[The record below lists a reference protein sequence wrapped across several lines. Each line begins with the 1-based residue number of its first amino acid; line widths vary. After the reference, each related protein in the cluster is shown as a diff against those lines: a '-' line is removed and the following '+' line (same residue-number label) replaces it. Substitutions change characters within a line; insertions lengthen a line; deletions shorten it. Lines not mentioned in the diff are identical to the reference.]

1 MKYALFDYYHGPNHP
16 RKFAEHIEQWAF
28 ADGFMNY
35 AFVAEHHFDGDF
47 ACCPSPGPL
56 LGAVSQVTS
65 RMRIGALGFVVPL
78 SESCSSFRGN
88 PFLARRDKRAFRI
101 GLCFWH

>member
-35 AFVAEHHFDGDF
+35 AFVAGR
-47 ACCPSPGPL
+47 SQPL
-56 LGAVSQVTS
+56 TFG
-65 RMRIGALGFVVPL
+65 
-78 SESCSSFRGN
+78 GN
-88 PFLARRDKRAFRI
+88 W
-101 GLCFWH
+101 G

>member
-65 RMRIGALGFVVPL
+65 RMRLAPWAL
-78 SESCSSFRGN
+78 SFRFGIL
-88 PFLARRDKRAFRI
+88 FVFQRKSFSCTTRQK
-101 GLCFWH
+101 GV